1 MTSLRV
7 ALAVAVN
14 TFRESIRNKLLYNI
28 VFVALGVI
36 VFSVSLG
43 DWSVFAR
50 VQVMQDFGLATM
62 SLTGLLLSVL
72 IGVGLLGREVSSKTV
87 YMVITKPVSR
97 AAFVV
102 GKFAGLLATL
112 FLNYVL
118 LVVVFWVAILYMGG
132 AAQPSLLAAVL
143 LIWVEMAV
151 MIAASIFFS
160 TFTSGPVFAA
170 ILTAAFY
177 VGGHINDMISIEYLE
192 LKQTWLVPVLKAM
205 YFVLPNLEH
214 FNVRTAIVY
223 GLVLPPHYVWLALW
237 YGVMYAVLLLFLSC
251 VAFGRRDV

>member
-1 MTSLRV
+1 MTARV
-7 ALAVAVN
+7 VSAVAAN
-14 TFRESIRNKLLYNI
+14 TFRESVRNKVLYNI

-36 VFSVSLG
+36 VFAVSLG

-50 VQVMQDFGLATM
+50 VQVMEDFGLATM
-62 SLTGLLLSVL
+62 SLTGLVLSAF
-72 IGVGLLGREVSSKTV
+72 IGVGLLGREVSTKTV

-97 AAFVV
+97 SAFVT
-102 GKFAGLLATL
+102 GKFLGLLATL
-112 FLNYVL
+112 FINYLL
-118 LVVVFWVAILYMGG
+118 LVVVFWAAIHYMGG
-132 AAQPSLLAAVL
+132 TAHAGLLAAVL
-143 LIWVEMAV
+143 LIGAEMAV
-151 MIAASIFFS
+151 MIAASMFFS

-192 LKQTWLVPVLKAM
+192 LKQAWLAPVLKAL

-223 GLVLPPHYVWLALW
+223 GLRLPEHYVWLALA
-237 YGVMYAVLLLFLSC
+237 YGVVYVALLLLLSC
-251 VAFGRRDV
+251 LMFERRDV